1 MELIVVTPPT
11 YFEAEGKLINDYFDA
26 GLEVLHIRK
35 PDQERVQFTSLM
47 SEIRPEFYPRIAIH
61 QHHDLAKEFGL
72 RRLHF
77 TEQQRKAQSA
87 GKLHELAVAGYR
99 LSSSVH
105 QIDTFAGLEEF
116 SYVFFGPVF
125 DSISKKGYKSKLKE
139 GFVLPPHK
147 QKVFAIGGAHAGRFK
162 EINSMNFDGAAV
174 LGSLWHMD
182 VPPLRA
188 LTIMMN
194 EIKSLNNGD
203 R

>member
-35 PDQERVQFTSLM
+35 PDQEHAQFASLM
-47 SEIRPEFYPRIAIH
+47 STIRPEFYPRIAIH
-61 QHHDLAKEFGL
+61 QHHNLAKEFGL
-72 RRLHF
+72 QRLHF
-77 TEQQRKAQSA
+77 TEPQRKAQSPE
-87 GKLHELAVAGYR
+87 KLRELGIAGYR